1 MPDIDDDSE
10 PLFSKL
16 TDEELM
22 QCVVNN
28 HDFKALTTS
37 YISEEVRRECIAE
50 MEAAK
55 ARGWKRH

>member
-22 QCVVNN
+22 HN